1 MKSITPHVVRLSS
14 VAVAALLS
22 GTGPAFAAPAEA
34 PAITQGTPDDG
45 IPDIYFCPIKGQMGT
60 DVHKSIYEEV
70 VKDIKRVKPD
80 LVVFT
85 LNCADYNTIFYLG
98 DDNPIE
104 QSLNMLGEYRE
115 IVKLLREDL
124 EEFPQVMWV
133 EDSVGFGSLLALA
146 WPDMYMTSTARLAG
160 LEKVLQPVLSW
171 RDPDVRAKMLAAWT
185 GISKGFLEKGGYTQ
199 ELGEAMMRPEKML
212 SVEFEGRT
220 LKWRQDTGGQW
231 VIDGSD
237 KATAQFSAQLAE
249 DIGLCKGLAD
259 TTDDLAFLLGYREY
273 RKVPD
278 SEKLV
283 ERYVEDWRRLFEQST
298 KWGLDYQDAMK
309 NANGE
314 DAVKYLG
321 QAKSA
326 LEKIIGAMNKY
337 QAIETRW
344 RLTTGESKVS
354 IEIKIEQIKEQIRGI
369 KSSQK
374 PGGSRG
380 SGGGSGGGLSGGGGG
395 RR

>member
-1 MKSITPHVVRLSS
+1 MMSITPLHIHLSS
-14 VAVAALLS
+14 VAIASLIS
-22 GTGPAFAAPAEA
+22 GSAFASAAPADPQVA
-34 PAITQGTPDDG
+34 AQGTPDDG

-70 VKDIKRVKPD
+70 VKDIQRVKPD

-146 WPDMYMTSTARLAG
+146 WPDMYMTSTARLEG
-160 LEKVLQPVLSW
+160 LEKVLGPVLSW

-185 GISKGFLEKGGYTQ
+185 GIAKGFLEKGGYSQ
-199 ELGEAMMRPEKML
+199 ELGEAMMRPEKEL

-220 LKWRQDTGGQW
+220 LKWRPDTAGHW

-237 KATAQFSAQLAE
+237 QATARFSAQLAE

-283 ERYVEDWRRLFEQST
+283 EQYVEDWRRLYEQST
-298 KWGLDYQDAMK
+298 KWGLDYQGQMK
-309 NANGE
+309 SANGE

-321 QAKSA
+321 QAKSS
-326 LEKIIGAMNKY
+326 LEKILGAMNKY
-337 QAIETRW
+337 EAIETRW
-344 RLTTGESKVS
+344 KLTTGESKMS
-354 IEIKIEQIKEQIRGI
+354 IELKIEQIKEQIRGY
-369 KSSQK
+369 KSSQR
-374 PGGSRG
+374 GGG
-380 SGGGSGGGLSGGGGG
+380 SGGGTSGGGLSGGGGG
-395 RR
+395 RRR